1 MGSEGTSLT
10 EAVRHAAGI
19 SLTKAVKDAAG
30 RGPLVPDEAP
40 AREPS
45 RARAVMC
52 ALTQAPG
59 AAPSKFAALTLLLT
73 LLLFLTSFVLVVLP
87 VAHAPGGAAER
98 ASGGGPEHARVA
110 LVIGNAAYR
119 YSPRLENPRNDA
131 TDMGIVLKSKGF
143 RVVEGFDLGKAAFDA
158 KIGEFTEALRGAE
171 VGLLFYAGHGVQVSG
186 QNYLVPIDAK
196 LTTTAAL
203 DTEMVRLDLLHRTME
218 RAARTSILFFD
229 ACRDNPLARTL
240 ARSMGSQSPEVGQG
254 LAAIES
260 GAGTLI
266 SFSTQPGNV
275 ALDGKGRNSPFSG
288 ALIRQLSTS
297 NEDLNWILIAVRNDV
312 MRQTDQ
318 RQVPWE
324 HSALTRRFYFS
335 ADGQPTVSSRVALR
349 RAVEA
354 ATLWSAI
361 KDTSSLALVDGFA
374 ARYGETVF
382 AELARARAEQL
393 RGTRPQP
400 ELAASQAEPAFA
412 VAP

>member
-1 MGSEGTSLT
+1 MGSESTSLT
-10 EAVRHAAGI
+10 EAVRHTAGI

-30 RGPLVPDEAP
+30 RGPLVPDEGP
-40 AREPS
+40 AGE
-45 RARAVMC
+45 ARAVAS
-52 ALTQAPG
+52 ALTP
-59 AAPSKFAALTLLLT
+59 AAPFQFADFTMLLT
-73 LLLFLTSFVLVVLP
+73 LVLFLASFALVVLP
-87 VAHAPGGAAER
+87 VAHAPVGEAER
-98 ASGGGPEHARVA
+98 ASRGPEPGRVA

-131 TDMGIVLKSKGF
+131 TDMSIVLRRKGF

-158 KIGEFTEALRGAE
+158 KISEFTEALRGAE

-186 QNYLVPIDAK
+186 QNYLVPVDAK

-203 DTEMVRLDLLHRTME
+203 DTEMVRLDLVHRTME
-218 RAARTSILFFD
+218 REARTSILFFD

-240 ARSMGSQSPEVGQG
+240 ARSMGSQSPDVGQG

-312 MRQTDQ
+312 MRQTDH

-324 HSALTRRFYFS
+324 HSALTRRFYFGADSQPAAS
-335 ADGQPTVSSRVALR
+335 ARVVQLR
-349 RAVEA
+349 ATEA

-361 KDTSSLALVDGFA
+361 KDTSSLARVDAFA
-374 ARYGETVF
+374 ARYSETVF
-382 AELARARAEQL
+382 AELARARARQL
-393 RGTRPQP
+393 RAGTARP
-400 ELAASQAEPAFA
+400 ELAPLQAEPAF
-412 VAP
+412 VFAP

>member
-10 EAVRHAAGI
+10 EAVRQTAGI

-30 RGPLVPDEAP
+30 RGPLVPDDGVAS
-40 AREPS
+40 EPS
-45 RARAVMC
+45 RTRPVVS
-52 ALTQAPG
+52 ALTQAPR
-59 AAPSKFAALTLLLT
+59 AVPSKFTVLTMLLT
-73 LLLFLTSFVLVVLP
+73 LLLFLASFVLVVLP
-87 VAHAPGGAAER
+87 VAHAPVGEAER
-98 ASGGGPEHARVA
+98 ANRSPEPRRVA
-110 LVIGNAAYR
+110 LVIGNGAYR

-131 TDMGIVLKSKGF
+131 ADMSIVLRSKGF
-143 RVVEGFDLGKAAFDA
+143 QVVQGFDLGKAAFEA
-158 KIGEFTEALRGAE
+158 KIGEFIEALRGAE

-196 LTTTAAL
+196 LTTAAAL
-203 DTEMVRLDLLHRTME
+203 DMEMVRLDRVHRAME
-218 RAARTSILFFD
+218 REARTSILFFD

-275 ALDGKGRNSPFSG
+275 ALDGNGRNSPYSS

-312 MRQTDQ
+312 MRQTDH

-335 ADGQPTVSSRVALR
+335 TGGQATASSRVQQR
-349 RAVEA
+349 RASEA

-361 KDTSSLALVDGFA
+361 KDTSSVALVDAFA
-374 ARYGETVF
+374 ARYSETVF
-382 AELARARAEQL
+382 GELARARAQQL
-393 RGTRPQP
+393 RGVTEAPD
-400 ELAASQAEPAFA
+400 LAPSQAEPAFA
-412 VAP
+412 LEP